1 MALEDQVDN
10 LEKKVDM
17 VLNLLQEFR
26 YTFPTKKSVATFFG
40 VSERTIDY
48 WIKNGKFEKGIE
60 YAIDN
65 NGKIKYITDGILSHQ
80 RKLTSNDKDKQ
91 DSNSNKTKT
100 INPVA
105 SKLLES
111 LSCLR

>member
-10 LEKKVDM
+10 LEKKLDM

-48 WIKNGKFEKGIE
+48 WIKNGKFEEGIE
-60 YAIDN
+60 YTTDN

-80 RKLTSNDKDKQ
+80 KKSPSNHKQ

-100 INPVA
+100 IGPA
-105 SKLLES
+105 TDKILKS